1 MIFKYKLYSLILSYI
16 HLFVK
21 RNILFERSKNINI
34 PLREELHMPLSFG
47 SDRKNCRRYPI
58 RTPADGTEP
67 YEEIPSDIQ
76 GSYTGVPYDSED
88 NMPVQD
94 ADDL

>member
-1 MIFKYKLYSLILSYI
+1 
-16 HLFVK
+16 
-21 RNILFERSKNINI
+21 
-34 PLREELHMPLSFG
+34 MPLSFG
-47 SDRKNCRRYPI
+47 NDRKNCRRYPL

>member
-1 MIFKYKLYSLILSYI
+1 
-16 HLFVK
+16 
-21 RNILFERSKNINI
+21 
-34 PLREELHMPLSFG
+34 MPLSFG
-47 SDRKNCRRYPI
+47 SDRKNCRRYPL

-94 ADDL
+94 ADDLQSAVKECGGEAVCLRLRRTTPSFVP